1 MKWYTPYL
9 QVYNT
14 PFCEEQYPI
23 CDEVKQRISRLQSDA
38 PVVTVS
44 VIAYNEERHLLACL
58 WSLSMLQTKYPI
70 EIIGVDNESV
80 DRTREIF
87 ERCGVP
93 CYTETQ
99 HSCGWA
105 RQCGLNHARGRYH
118 FNIDSDTMYPALYV
132 DKMMDIL
139 SRDGVVGVSSLW
151 SYIPDA
157 NHPAW
162 GVCLF
167 EFLRDTHLWMQH
179 FKRPELSVRGLV
191 FAYDAQLAKKIGI
204 RTDIIRGEDGYLA
217 FQLKEYGKIKFLR
230 NRKARA
236 VTGYG
241 TVDAEGGFWR
251 GFWLRIKK
259 YLSGIT
265 SIFHSKKEYKDQD
278 DNLVAKRKK

>member
-1 MKWYTPYL
+1 MSSWYKPYM

-14 PFCEEQYPI
+14 PFTADQYAI
-23 CDEVKQRISRLQSDA
+23 CQEVKERIERLQSDS

-58 WSLSMLQTKYPI
+58 WSLSMLQTHYPI
-70 EIIGVDNESV
+70 EIIGVDNESK

-93 CYTETQ
+93 CYTETR

-105 RQCGLNHARGRYH
+105 RQCGLDHARGQYH
-118 FNIDSDTMYPALYV
+118 FNIDSDTMYPPLYV
-132 DKMMDIL
+132 ETMMKKL
-139 SRDGVVGVSSLW
+139 SREGVVGVSSLW
-151 SYIPDA
+151 SYIPDE

-162 GVCLF
+162 GVWLF
-167 EFLRDTHLWMQH
+167 ELLRDAHIWMQH

-191 FAYDAQLAKKIGI
+191 FAYDATLAKQIGI

-217 FQLKEYGKIKFLR
+217 FQLKEHGKIQFVR
-230 NRKARA
+230 NRRARA

-241 TVDAEGGFWR
+241 TVDADGTFWQ
-251 GFWLRIKK
+251 GFWLRIRK
-259 YLSGIT
+259 YGSRLF
-265 SIFHSKKEYKDQD
+265 SILYTKKEYKDEES
-278 DNLVAKRKK
+278 NLVKK